1 MQLSRSCKYY
11 QYINTCPQMIR
22 RAFYL
27 TIISFLISYVSLAQ
41 DFNYQLPP
49 QAIID
54 LVDAPSTP
62 SVSIGTKAG
71 KILLMHNSEL
81 PDISDLAAPE
91 LRLAGIRIDPLT
103 SGPSRSSYSIGLS
116 LMNLDGTNE
125 VNVSGLPKQARIRSI
140 SWSPDQQHIA
150 FTHTTGN
157 SIELWVVEVATATA
171 QKLSEIA
178 MNEVLGTAFGWMPDS
193 HSLLVKVCPDDR
205 GQAPSA
211 NEIPKGPVVQE
222 NLGRKAAVPTF
233 QDLLKSPADEALF
246 DYYATTELK
255 LLKLDGSISPVGKK
269 AVYGSFSVSP
279 DGQYILVTRYQKPY
293 SYNVPY
299 NRFPQVFELLSPEGK
314 LVRLLAEI
322 PLSDNLPKG
331 FDAVRTG
338 MRGAGWRSDAS
349 STLFWV
355 EAIDGGDPA
364 AKATFRDQ
372 LYFMKAPF
380 QGEPIPSVQLNLR
393 FGGIQWGKED
403 YALITEYWRK
413 DRQTRT
419 SSFHPGIENG
429 SLSTVFERSSE
440 DQYNNPGRFQTTD
453 NASGFPVLQF
463 DTSEKSLFLFGQGA
477 SPEGNR
483 PFVDLYEVKSGK
495 ISRLWQSEAPYFEN
509 PVKLIDIKKL
519 TVITRRESVEQQPNY
534 FLRGLR
540 KKQLS
545 QLTFFPDPMPALK
558 AMKRELIH
566 YKRSDSIPLSGT
578 LYLPE
583 GYKPGVDAPLPTL
596 LWAYPN
602 EYKSADAAGQVS
614 GSPYSFTRVGA
625 TSPIMLVTQGYAVL
639 NDASFP
645 IVGEGSNE
653 PNDSFIPQLVANA
666 EAAINKLVEMGVTD
680 RERVAVSGH
689 SYGAFMTANLL
700 THSNLFAA
708 GVARSG
714 AYNRSLTPF
723 GFQGEERTYWEASD
737 LYQNISPFM
746 HADKMKS
753 PLLLIHGA
761 ADNNSGT
768 FTMQTERYFDALR
781 GLGATAR
788 MVLLPHESHGYR
800 ARESVLH
807 MHWEWIKWLDKYVK
821 NKEVQKKM

>member
-1 MQLSRSCKYY
+1 
-11 QYINTCPQMIR
+11 MIR
-22 RAFYL
+22 KAVFN
-27 TIISFLISYVSLAQ
+27 TIACFLISYVSLAQ

-49 QAIID
+49 QAVID
-54 LVDAPSTP
+54 LVDAPATP

-71 KILLMHNSEL
+71 KLLLMHSSEL

-103 SGPSRSSYSIGLS
+103 SGPSRSSYFINLS

-125 VNVSGLPKQARIRSI
+125 VKVSDLPKQARIRSI
-140 SWSPDQQHIA
+140 TWSPDEQHIA

-157 SIELWVVEVATATA
+157 SIELWVIEVVTAKA
-171 QKLSEIA
+171 RRLSEVS
-178 MNEVLGTAFGWMPDS
+178 MNEVLGSAFAWMPDN
-193 HSLLVKVCPDDR
+193 HSLLVRVCPDDR
-205 GQAPSA
+205 GKAPLA

-255 LLKLDGSISPVGKK
+255 LMKLDGSISSIGRK

-279 DGQYILVTRYQKPY
+279 DGQYILLTRYQKPY

-299 NRFPQVFELLSPEGK
+299 NRFPQVFEIVNAEGK
-314 LVRLLAEI
+314 IVRLLAEI
-322 PLSDNLPKG
+322 PLADNLPKG
-331 FDAVRTG
+331 FDAVRKG
-338 MRGAGWRSDAS
+338 MRSAGWRSDAA

-364 AKATFRDQ
+364 AKATYREQ

-380 QGEPIPSVQLNLR
+380 QGDPIPSLQLKLR
-393 FGGIQWGKED
+393 FGGIQWGSED
-403 YALITEYWRK
+403 FALINEYWRK

-419 SSFHPGIENG
+419 SSFHPGMENG
-429 SLSTVFERSSE
+429 NLQTVFERSSE
-440 DQYNNPGRFQTTD
+440 DQYNNPGRFQTID

-463 DTSEKSLFLFGQGA
+463 DASGKSLFLFGQGA

-483 PFVDLYEVKSGK
+483 PFVDSYELKSGK
-495 ISRLWQSEAPYFEN
+495 ITRLWQSEAPYYEN
-509 PVKLIDIKKL
+509 PIKLIDIKKL

-545 QLTFFPDPMPALK
+545 QITYFPDPMPALK
-558 AMKRELIH
+558 TMKRELIH
-566 YKRSDSIPLSGT
+566 YKRNDSIPLIGT
-578 LYLPE
+578 LYLPADF
-583 GYKPGVDAPLPTL
+583 KPGVDAPLPTL

-645 IVGEGSNE
+645 IVGEGTNE

-666 EAAINKLVEMGVTD
+666 EAAINKLVEMRVTD

-708 GVARSG
+708 GIARSG

-723 GFQGEERTYWEASD
+723 GFQGEERTFWEAPD
-737 LYQNISPFM
+737 LYQNMSPFM
-746 HADKMKS
+746 QADKMKS

-768 FTMQTERYFDALR
+768 FTIQTERYFDALR
-781 GLGATAR
+781 GLGATSR

-807 MHWEWIKWLDKYVK
+807 MHWEWIKWLDTYVK
-821 NKEVQKKM
+821 NKEATK